1 MARFTNAILLTQRQV
16 QKNGR
21 SIVIVFPTTISKD
34 INKPYLGKIESVDTK
49 TVIGVFLNQKRN
61 DQAGQT
67 TSFPVLVA
75 QGEKHVLIAAGDI
88 TPKEMKTATK
98 IEDRGIT
105 WKIVDVRIV
114 DPGDDAI
121 MYDVQVNS

>member
-1 MARFTNAILLTQRQV
+1 MARFTTFVLLAQKLI

-21 SIVIVFPTTISKD
+21 SIVIVFPTTIDRD
-34 INKPYLGKIESVDTK
+34 INKPYLGKITSTTTK
-49 TVIGVFLNQKRN
+49 TVIGVFVNQSRN
-61 DQAGQT
+61 DQAD
-67 TSFPVLVA
+67 PVLVA
-75 QGEKHVLIAAGDI
+75 KGEKHVLIAAGDI

-105 WKIVDVRIV
+105 WKIADVKIV

-121 MYDVQVNS
+121 MYDVK